1 MTGHHLIEGGQSIIL
16 IALLNILLCSSLTK
30 RRSFKIGYPLK
41 ASIPLQRIRRIKSL
55 NFVSLLV
62 DVSHWSIKATTSRWN
77 RNQSVWFAT
86 SCVIYGPLRVRQRK
100 AQIPGNV
107 RIEHL
112 KVLVM
117 GVAGVK
123 SGGAGGRGGKRERV
137 KRNLSPI
144 PSSKFPSPRPPT
156 RPYCFWH
163 LRRRLGWWNAGGNCV
178 NCSLGQ
184 TSPQSSFIISEFTQQ
199 DRRKKRTTKRLS
211 VTNVTG
217 LLIACF
223 VGNSLNIDVFLLFYK
238 KICLK
243 ECEVWRKVFWNK
255 IFVTLVTQGLPSSF
269 LPRPVA

>member
-1 MTGHHLIEGGQSIIL
+1 MTGHHLKESGRSIIL

-62 DVSHWSIKATTSRWN
+62 DVSDWSIKATTSRWN

-107 RIEHL
+107 RIQHL

-123 SGGAGGRGGKRERV
+123 SKGGKARKGKEKPLPNPLFQFSV
-137 KRNLSPI
+137 SP
-144 PSSKFPSPRPPT
+144 
-156 RPYCFWH
+156 
-163 LRRRLGWWNAGGNCV
+163 
-178 NCSLGQ
+178 
-184 TSPQSSFIISEFTQQ
+184 TSYP
-199 DRRKKRTTKRLS
+199 
-211 VTNVTG
+211 
-217 LLIACF
+217 
-223 VGNSLNIDVFLLFYK
+223 
-238 KICLK
+238 
-243 ECEVWRKVFWNK
+243 
-255 IFVTLVTQGLPSSF
+255 F
-269 LPRPVA
+269 LPLLTPAKKARLVECWW